1 MIPFDF
7 KSFLFENRKS
17 PNDLAKLLSTPLRSI
32 SIMINRGTVKPS
44 FVALIETHFGDCSA
58 YIKQPNSKIAETV

>member
-7 KSFLFENRKS
+7 NSFLLEHRKS
-17 PNDLAKLLSTPLRSI
+17 PNDLAKLLRMPHRSI
-32 SIMINRGTVKPS
+32 STMICRGTVKPS

-58 YIKQPNSKIAETV
+58 YIKHTEPNIKEAV